1 LISETLKYLQ
11 IFHAQVI
18 QTAAFNAHHDL
29 SQRLA
34 RSLLSAQD
42 RSGAPELS
50 LTQDL
55 ISIMLGVRRST
66 VSVAA
71 ATLQRA
77 GSIRYQHGRI
87 TILDRVGLENAAC
100 DCYEAI
106 AGEYRR
112 LFGEHPKDIVRP
124 HRFTRSGNQHGS
136 RSAAGSWRRKHG
148 ECWAYHGSHVRSD
161 RRICAPARSS

>member
-1 LISETLKYLQ
+1 
-11 IFHAQVI
+11 
-18 QTAAFNAHHDL
+18 
-29 SQRLA
+29 
-34 RSLLSAQD
+34 
-42 RSGAPELS
+42 LS

-77 GSIRYQHGRI
+77 GIIRYQHGRI
-87 TILDRVGLENAAC
+87 TILDRVDLENAC
-100 DCYEAI
+100 CECYEAI

-124 HRFTRSGNQHGS
+124 QRFTT
-136 RSAAGSWRRKHG
+136 
-148 ECWAYHGSHVRSD
+148 
-161 RRICAPARSS
+161 